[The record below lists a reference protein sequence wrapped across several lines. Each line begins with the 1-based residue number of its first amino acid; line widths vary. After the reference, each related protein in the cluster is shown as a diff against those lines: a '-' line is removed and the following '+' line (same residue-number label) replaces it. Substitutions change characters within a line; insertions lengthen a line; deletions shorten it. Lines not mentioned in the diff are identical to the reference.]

1 MYSQGSVLI
10 VVLLF
15 IAIMLT
21 NEVCFRVGRAIQQN
35 TDEEI
40 KQLTGAI
47 QGSILGLLA
56 LLLGFTF
63 SMSMQR
69 FDDRSLAVIEEA
81 NTIGTTLLRSHLLP
95 DSEREQAVE
104 LLQQYIES
112 RVAISKVNLVSS
124 EDRQRYNAEAKQ
136 LQENLW
142 ALAIRAAELD
152 PRPIT
157 SGSFINALNQMIDA
171 QGKRNALL
179 QMQVP
184 ESVMLLLFIVFM
196 TTGGILGYS
205 AGLGGKRVVAPTAVM
220 SLLIVLIVF
229 IIIDLD
235 RPRRGV
241 IQVNQ
246 QSLQELSLEF
256 SR

>member
-1 MYSQGSVLI
+1 
-10 VVLLF
+10 
-15 IAIMLT
+15 MLT
-21 NEVCFRVGRAIQQN
+21 NELTFRFGHAIQRN

-40 KQLTGAI
+40 KQLTGTI

-63 SMSMQR
+63 SMAMQR
-69 FDDRSLAVIEEA
+69 FDQRSFAVIDEA
-81 NTIGTTLLRSHLLP
+81 NAIGTTLLRSHLLP
-95 DSEREQAVE
+95 SDQQKEAKALLRE
-104 LLQQYIES
+104 YIES
-112 RVAISKVNLVSS
+112 RIAISKVNLVNKD
-124 EDRQRYNAEAKQ
+124 ERLTHNVQARE
-136 LQENLW
+136 LQDALW
-142 ALAIRAAELD
+142 AVALKAAEVD
-152 PRPIT
+152 SRPIT

-184 ESVMLLLFIVFM
+184 ESVMLLLFTVFL
-196 TTGGILGYS
+196 TTGCILGYS
-205 AGLGGKRVVAPTAVM
+205 AGLGGKRVIAPTAVM
-220 SLLIVLIVF
+220 ALLIVLIVF

-246 QSLQELSLEF
+246 QSLFDLSAADSEPERRTAPKVELSAP
-256 SR
+256 